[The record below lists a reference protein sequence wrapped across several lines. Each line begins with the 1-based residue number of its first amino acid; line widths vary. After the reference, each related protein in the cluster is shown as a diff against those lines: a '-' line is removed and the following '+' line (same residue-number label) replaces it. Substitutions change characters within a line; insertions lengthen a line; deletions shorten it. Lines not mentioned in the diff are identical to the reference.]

1 MSNEQGKLPEVAELA
16 VENLQVG
23 DKVDL
28 NSCPFLKE
36 RASAD
41 FEYAVVESVERET
54 PACVAVSYQDHG
66 VVGYPIGCKLKVSSE
81 TLADRK
87 LQQVGPMLDYFIAD
101 KAEIPHVGIC
111 LDDEDRATLVSWDL
125 PAGAEERSNLELLVI
140 GVVNAANVSGVTT
153 VSGLLAAGATHCST
167 RRIDG
172 RMNQEQQSV
181 YDRLMA
187 AAVESGKLPKT
198 VDGIRESLASLVELD
213 VASGEPV
220 FQPNLAGYAGQAAAK
235 ELIGNWDEALRSDP
249 NGKIVGN
256 LIGDV
261 DDTIAALKVFR
272 DRASAVL
279 PERHQAG
286 AIVNLPETFHH
297 AAGVAHF
304 NGQVMAAAKV
314 IATLDKAE
322 SFIVGFE
329 GDELQEGIDDLLRE
343 IRTASGAFKAQWKLP
358 EAEQELGED
367 EIRDFL
373 TDRIERGDMAL
384 EDVTKMMAR
393 YGLMDP
399 KAFQVEMRERMQN
412 HRNE

>member
-181 YDRLMA
+181 YDRTM
-187 AAVESGKLPKT
+187 
-198 VDGIRESLASLVELD
+198 
-213 VASGEPV
+213 
-220 FQPNLAGYAGQAAAK
+220 
-235 ELIGNWDEALRSDP
+235 
-249 NGKIVGN
+249 
-256 LIGDV
+256 
-261 DDTIAALKVFR
+261 
-272 DRASAVL
+272 
-279 PERHQAG
+279 
-286 AIVNLPETFHH
+286 
-297 AAGVAHF
+297 
-304 NGQVMAAAKV
+304 
-314 IATLDKAE
+314 
-322 SFIVGFE
+322 
-329 GDELQEGIDDLLRE
+329 
-343 IRTASGAFKAQWKLP
+343 
-358 EAEQELGED
+358 
-367 EIRDFL
+367 
-373 TDRIERGDMAL
+373 
-384 EDVTKMMAR
+384 
-393 YGLMDP
+393 
-399 KAFQVEMRERMQN
+399 
-412 HRNE
+412 